1 MLYMEGRDRSETLFC
16 FFSGSETITEESG
29 GRACA
34 WTAAN
39 NTMCLDWHKCYWATQ
54 NWWRLWGDKG
64 PVADWPTPRFP
75 DGLAGPA
82 FQSDHLDLDTK
93 HEFTIRPMRR
103 GLNEESIVFGE
114 IRLFSFQVLDKLLI
128 GSMIAKDWGK
138 CDKTDGS
145 WI

>member
-1 MLYMEGRDRSETLFC
+1 MLLGDTKLVAFVGEIKVRLLIGRL
-16 FFSGSETITEESG
+16 
-29 GRACA
+29 
-34 WTAAN
+34 
-39 NTMCLDWHKCYWATQ
+39 
-54 NWWRLWGDKG
+54 
-64 PVADWPTPRFP
+64 PRFP

-93 HEFTIRPMRR
+93 HEVTIRPMRR